1 MVASHGNE
9 VVWVTILVHNGHDI
23 LIALLQIFWLI
34 LVLTAELLGCLLPNH
49 LHFVD
54 LAGLDSVKCGHAIH
68 GINPHAT
75 VSYFSWETK
84 AFGLQS
90 WPTDPQHTAVST
102 CNFQEMGWKQHEW

>member
-23 LIALLQIFWLI
+23 PIALLKIFWLI

-54 LAGLDSVKCGHAIH
+54 FAGLDSFKRGHASH
-68 GINPHAT
+68 GTNPHAT
-75 VSYFSWETK
+75 VSHFS
-84 AFGLQS
+84 
-90 WPTDPQHTAVST
+90 
-102 CNFQEMGWKQHEW
+102 

>member
-9 VVWVTILVHNGHDI
+9 VLGYYTCSQWPWHPDSTASEL
-23 LIALLQIFWLI
+23 FLI

-54 LAGLDSVKCGHAIH
+54 FAGLDSVKRGHAIH

-102 CNFQEMGWKQHEW
+102 CSFQEMGWKQHEW